1 MSLPILFIQCADDD
15 AMIATSMNEF
25 PIFQV
30 DAYVGGMFLLSSV
43 MEENQIAFTEFSFL
57 HFLAILLPLVI
68 GVSFEF
74 LSINLAIDSRGQS
87 RTIYPSSSGSTSPI
101 RYSQPAGRFYIQG
114 MVVLHFDV
122 YP

>member
-43 MEENQIAFTEFSFL
+43 MEET
-57 HFLAILLPLVI
+57 LA
-68 GVSFEF
+68 
-74 LSINLAIDSRGQS
+74 
-87 RTIYPSSSGSTSPI
+87 
-101 RYSQPAGRFYIQG
+101 
-114 MVVLHFDV
+114 
-122 YP
+122 